1 MLCGDVTG
9 PSSDRE
15 GVVSVEAFGPDRRD
29 DFRRL
34 HSSANGA
41 GWCRC
46 VAWWVPTW
54 EGWGLRS
61 AEENAGLREALCDA
75 GVYDGLLAY
84 AGREP
89 IGWCQV
95 GPRDRLAKLVRELEL
110 EPDARV
116 WAVTCLLVAPPWRR
130 RGVARALLDGAI
142 DHARTAGAARLEAY
156 PRRVADDPAEMW
168 TGPVLLYEQ
177 AGFVVVGGGERRYVV
192 SQDIPAP

>member
-1 MLCGDVTG
+1 MLCVDVAE

-15 GVVSVEAFGPDRRD
+15 GVVRVEAFGPDRRD

-41 GWCRC
+41 ARCRC

-61 AEENAGLREALCDA
+61 AEENAGLREALCDG

-89 IGWCQV
+89 VGWCQV
-95 GPRDRLAKLVRELEL
+95 GPRDRLPKLVRELAL
-110 EPDARV
+110 EPDADV
-116 WAVTCLLVAPPWRR
+116 WAVTCLLVAPSWRR
-130 RGVARALLDGAI
+130 RGVARDLVAAAI
-142 DHARTAGAARLEAY
+142 DHARAAGAARLEAY

-177 AGFVVVGGGERRYVV
+177 AGFVVAGGSERRHVV
-192 SQDIPAP
+192 SLELPRP